1 QQGIVWFAILNS
13 GGDLERFRA
22 EQEVLLKSF
31 VQQWG
36 GVSSSPAELTPEG
49 NKKTSRDEIVN

>member
-1 QQGIVWFAILNS
+1 QGIVWFAVLNS

-22 EQEVLLKSF
+22 EQEALLKSF

-36 GVSSSPAELTPEG
+36 GVASSPAELTPES
-49 NKKTSRDEIVN
+49 KIKTSRNEIVN